1 MQLNV
6 LLRGLYIGRFQPF
19 HLGHLEAVKW
29 MLERVGE
36 IIIGVGSSQY
46 SHSLKNPFTAGERIT
61 MIIRALEW
69 AGIERKKFLILPIPD
84 IHTHS
89 LWVKHVVSLTPSFQ
103 VVFTNEPLTRRLF
116 EEDGRFKVSSIPFFR
131 REIYS
136 ATEIRRRITTGD
148 NWEELVPEPVAE
160 YIKEIGG
167 VERIK
172 TLASTDRVRSSRSI
186 FHISL

>member
-1 MQLNV
+1 MDV
-6 LLRGLYIGRFQPF
+6 VLRGLYIGRFQPF

-29 MLERVGE
+29 ILGRVDE

-46 SHSLKNPFTAGERIT
+46 SHSLKNPFTTGERIT
-61 MIIRALEW
+61 MIIKALEW

-89 LWVKHVVSLTPSFQ
+89 LWVKHVTSLTPSFQ
-103 VVFTNEPLTRRLF
+103 VAFTNEPLTRRLF
-116 EEDGRFKVSSIPFFR
+116 EEDGRFKVSTIPFFK

-136 ATEIRRRITTGD
+136 ATEIRKRMSIGD

-167 VERIK
+167 VERIR
-172 TLASTDRVRSSRSI
+172 TLASTDKPRSTRPI
-186 FHISL
+186 FQTSL